1 MVVKDIRASKNG
13 IFIKNEDSTWNKV
26 VHPWYFYV
34 EKSQFELIP
43 ARLIG
48 RYEIGTHYVKIFADA
63 FESRRSLLWDLKG
76 LGINTYE
83 GDLKPEERY
92 KYDNDIQIS
101 KDQDILYFDIETDD
115 RLKKIE
121 IGRDYILSW
130 VAWDN
135 KGNKYSEELQELTP
149 NEEQRILQRFFE
161 VCKNYDIIAGWNIK
175 KFDTPYIRK
184 RAELY
189 NLFFPNVGQY
199 DLFQRTKHIYRF
211 DSTIKSFS
219 LENIAQLFLNEGK
232 IKHEGTYKLWEKKD
246 GSLLKYNER
255 DVDLTKRVDEKL
267 KISEMMILQSTWCK
281 SLPRK
286 FSLYSLIDSVIIQQ
300 SHKLRR
306 PVPTNYRALQS
317 YDETKVD
324 DAEFEKYLG
333 AEVLEPEIGFHENVT
348 VFDFTS
354 LYPSIIMT
362 CNIGYDSLTTKDDVD
377 VITCPGTEYV
387 ERGPDKKI
395 QPTFFKKEGS
405 CIAETIKNLIGLR
418 KEYKEQKLEYIEKGW
433 TDKPEYQK
441 IVSDEIIVKELS
453 NSVYGI
459 MGMQYGRYYNID
471 VAESITLTG
480 RWILN
485 FARTTFTNMGYQ
497 VIYGDTDS
505 IFVKSDEPLDIEEC
519 RKKFHEAIELELA
532 NKYNATKSWVKLGFD
547 KHYTTFMLFAKK
559 NYVGLMDNQEG
570 KIVDKLYVR
579 GLEYIKRNVFKFA
592 AEKQKILIENIL
604 RRRIPISDVLHEV
617 RAYRK
622 EFYERTFAKEELELS
637 VRINKDEYTGN
648 SVSAFLSKTIIEE
661 TGINP
666 EGTEIKYIVLKAKPK
681 LRVIQSDKYNGKF
694 SKEYYWEQAS
704 KPLLNKVLQL
714 VDPGKCIEQDL
725 LFYS

>member
-199 DLFQRTKHIYRF
+199 DLFQRMKHIYRF
-211 DSTIKSFS
+211 DSNVKSFS
-219 LENIAQLFLNEGK
+219 LENISQLFLNEGK
-232 IKHEGTYKLWEKKD
+232 IQHNGTYKLWEKKD

-255 DVDLTKRVDEKL
+255 DVDLTKRIDEKL
-267 KISEMMILQSTWCK
+267 KISEMMILQSSWCK

-286 FSLYSLIDSVIIQQ
+286 FSLYQLIDSVIIQQ

-306 PVPTNYRALQS
+306 PVPTNYKALLTFNE
-317 YDETKVD
+317 DRVD
-324 DAEFEKYLG
+324 DEEFEKYLG
-333 AEVLEPEIGFHENVT
+333 AQVLEPEIGFHENVT

-354 LYPSIIMT
+354 LYPSIMMT
-362 CNIGYDSLTTKDDVD
+362 CNIGYDSLTTNDED
-377 VITCPGTEYV
+377 VIKCPGTIYV
-387 ERGPDKKI
+387 KRGNENAI
-395 QPTFFKKEGS
+395 LPTFFKKDPS
-405 CIAETIKNLIGLR
+405 CIAQTIKNLIGLR
-418 KEYKEQKLEYIEKGW
+418 KEYKELKLKYIERGW

-459 MGMQYGRYYNID
+459 MGMQYGRYYNVD

-485 FARTTFTNMGYQ
+485 FARTTFEGMGYK

-505 IFVKSDEPLDIEEC
+505 IFVKSNDPLDIELC
-519 RKKFHEAIELELA
+519 REKFHAAIKKELA
-532 NKYNATKSWVKLGFD
+532 ETYNVTESFIKLGFD

-559 NYVGLMDNQEG
+559 NYAGLMDNQEG
-570 KIVDKLYVR
+570 KKIDKLYVR
-579 GLEYIKRNVFKFA
+579 GLEYIKRNTFKFA
-592 AEKQKILIENIL
+592 AEKQKEIIENIL
-604 RRRIPISDVLHEV
+604 RKRIAIEDVLHEV
-617 RAYRK
+617 RRYKK
-622 EFYERTFAKEELELS
+622 EFYNKTFTKEDLELS
-637 VRINKDEYTGN
+637 VRINKEQYDGN
-648 SVSAFLSKTIIEE
+648 SVSATLSKAILEA

-666 EGTEIKYIVLKAKPK
+666 EGTEVKYIIIKAKPR
-681 LRVIQSDKYNGKF
+681 LVALLSEKYDGKF
-694 SKEYYWEQAS
+694 SREYYWEQAT

-725 LFYS
+725 LFY